1 MINLIEIT
9 TESISILMC
18 LHRLSGQK
26 FVWKKSMCF
35 LILLEI
41 LGIVMQRYFE
51 INYLLTISIGIIV
64 FLYIRWYL
72 TSEIFRIAKLLG
84 SLFVLMPCMQL
95 TVYYITKFILDS
107 HINRNIYGIVIN
119 LLIILG
125 ILFWKRKYSIF
136 LFRVLDKTKVFIL
149 ICGVGFYFFY
159 LVYLYHNVKV
169 IESNLMF
176 QFISGVIGLGCILA
190 LLVSSEREKERKIQE
205 VQLYETYNKSF
216 EDLIKTIR
224 FRQHEF
230 DNHINA
236 IKSMQYI
243 GLSAENVVKA
253 QNEYCDILLREN
265 KLNKLLKADTHP
277 LIIQVLHSKL
287 SLAQEYGIEI
297 DYKINIQGISEKVG
311 LHDFIEISN
320 ILLDNAI
327 QYLKDELGITK
338 KSIVSMDK
346 IENKIELAVSN
357 TSTKFKHSELQQ
369 FFQYGYSTKD
379 SNRGIGLNR
388 LKDICHKNDIEIIVN
403 CDKEENNYYVRFKL
417 FIK

>member
-169 IESNLMF
+169 IES
-176 QFISGVIGLGCILA
+176 
-190 LLVSSEREKERKIQE
+190 K
-205 VQLYETYNKSF
+205 
-216 EDLIKTIR
+216 
-224 FRQHEF
+224 
-230 DNHINA
+230 
-236 IKSMQYI
+236 
-243 GLSAENVVKA
+243 
-253 QNEYCDILLREN
+253 
-265 KLNKLLKADTHP
+265 
-277 LIIQVLHSKL
+277 
-287 SLAQEYGIEI
+287 
-297 DYKINIQGISEKVG
+297 
-311 LHDFIEISN
+311 
-320 ILLDNAI
+320 
-327 QYLKDELGITK
+327 
-338 KSIVSMDK
+338 
-346 IENKIELAVSN
+346 
-357 TSTKFKHSELQQ
+357 
-369 FFQYGYSTKD
+369 
-379 SNRGIGLNR
+379 
-388 LKDICHKNDIEIIVN
+388 
-403 CDKEENNYYVRFKL
+403 
-417 FIK
+417 

>member
-1 MINLIEIT
+1 
-9 TESISILMC
+9 
-18 LHRLSGQK
+18 
-26 FVWKKSMCF
+26 
-35 LILLEI
+35 
-41 LGIVMQRYFE
+41 
-51 INYLLTISIGIIV
+51 
-64 FLYIRWYL
+64 
-72 TSEIFRIAKLLG
+72 
-84 SLFVLMPCMQL
+84 
-95 TVYYITKFILDS
+95 
-107 HINRNIYGIVIN
+107 
-119 LLIILG
+119 
-125 ILFWKRKYSIF
+125 
-136 LFRVLDKTKVFIL
+136 
-149 ICGVGFYFFY
+149 
-159 LVYLYHNVKV
+159 
-169 IESNLMF
+169 
-176 QFISGVIGLGCILA
+176 
-190 LLVSSEREKERKIQE
+190 
-205 VQLYETYNKSF
+205 
-216 EDLIKTIR
+216 
-224 FRQHEF
+224 
-230 DNHINA
+230 
-236 IKSMQYI
+236 MQYI

-338 KSIVSMDK
+338 KLIVSMDK